1 MYRELRVQRSHR
13 ELLKAIAERGF
24 HPPSVT
30 SILKNEPVHDHRF
43 DPRMAQ
49 RGDIVRNIT
58 EAAIM
63 GDKEGSARGMENL
76 KRFDEETM
84 VMQQGESGEGS

>member
-49 RGDIVRNIT
+49 RGDIVRTIHQAVEMDDM
-58 EAAIM
+58 EARVKALKALEVFDAETAAM
-63 GDKEGSARGMENL
+63 ERGEKGPGS
-76 KRFDEETM
+76 
-84 VMQQGESGEGS
+84 